1 MSPCD
6 TVPVLPVM
14 LDPPWLSTFV
24 IDKKSSLSVADVL
37 VPMFPGPDG
46 TVTVAVFE
54 IACGLLFVP
63 VTEPVTV

>member
-14 LDPPWLSTFV
+14 LEPPWLSTFV
-24 IDKKSSLSVADVL
+24 IERKSSLSVAEVL
-37 VPMFPGPDG
+37 VPTLPVPDG
-46 TVTVAVFE
+46 TVTVAVLA

-63 VTEPVTV
+63 VTSPVTV

>member
-14 LDPPWLSTFV
+14 LEPPWLSTLV
-24 IDKKSSLSVADVL
+24 IERKSSLSVADVL
-37 VPMFPGPDG
+37 VPTLPGPEG

-54 IACGLLFVP
+54 IACGLVFVP
-63 VTEPVTV
+63 VTVPVTV